1 MTSFVTAEHTNIFV
15 FVGAGIWKC
24 CIGSFLVAFLGGFWD
39 FGNRDGA
46 LKHAVEHAAQ

>member
-24 CIGSFLVAFLGGFWD
+24 CIGCFLVAVFFLGGGGFWD
-39 FGNRDGA
+39 FGNMDGT
-46 LKHAVEHAAQ
+46 LKHAV

>member
-24 CIGSFLVAFLGGFWD
+24 CIGSFLVAVWGD
-39 FGNRDGA
+39 FGNTDGT
-46 LKHAVEHAAQ
+46 LKHAVERAAK